1 MATSVHSIASECA
14 PSSRNPP
21 RNVLEP
27 EDVDVIITETS
38 NRNIAVHG
46 PLVDVIADLKKNPNN
61 VAICTEAV
69 KIANALP
76 TIGQAES
83 QEEIERG
90 TPRSAIPHG
99 KRSYDGHL
107 K

>member
-14 PSSRNPP
+14 PSSRKPP
-21 RNVLEP
+21 RNVLKP
-27 EDVDVIITETS
+27 EDVEAVIEETMERKIT
-38 NRNIAVHG
+38 
-46 PLVDVIADLKKNPNN
+46 VDVGLLELVKELMTDPTN